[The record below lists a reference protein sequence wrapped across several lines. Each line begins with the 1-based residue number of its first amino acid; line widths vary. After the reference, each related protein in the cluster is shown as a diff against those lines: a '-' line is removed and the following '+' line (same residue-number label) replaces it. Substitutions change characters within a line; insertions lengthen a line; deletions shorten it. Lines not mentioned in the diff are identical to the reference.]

1 MGSSSIHLRSN
12 VSGFAEEKAA
22 KENHTVWYPSSTEQT
37 LQKLWNETSK
47 FPVDYSCPN
56 MSGAVSFKFYL
67 FSSEKSNLTS
77 DGFDRCI
84 VVLGLIIG
92 FLGFVGNSATIF
104 KILWDKKFH
113 TPTFI
118 ALACLAVPD
127 LLNIINV
134 CLSRF
139 SNLPLYI
146 RNNYISPECVSAFI
160 IVYFLYETIYT
171 SSSAHI
177 VFLCLIRYLLTVHP
191 LKAKIRLT
199 RIMVMRCS
207 IMIWIFCSLF
217 SASISIIISG
227 HGKISTDEGKIRSI
241 ASFSTRIAVSGLLS
255 ICAIVTIHI
264 LKMKALKHSSTT
276 KGINRKMHIIISII
290 LLIFTCFQIFRITC
304 FISGLSKS
312 FSFEHSM
319 FSENHYPYV
328 HDIVFLLVLL
338 NFACNPYLLFFAS
351 MIVSCR
357 KRFHPTK
364 STNVRINERHFF

>member
-1 MGSSSIHLRSN
+1 MGSSSTNLRWN

-22 KENHTVWYPSSTEQT
+22 KEIHTVWYSSSIEQT
-37 LQKLWNETSK
+37 LQNRWNETSK
-47 FPVDYSCPN
+47 FPADYNYPN
-56 MSGAVSFKFYL
+56 MPGTNSIKFYL
-67 FSSEKSNLTS
+67 FSSENSNLTS
-77 DGFDRCI
+77 DGFDKCI

-92 FLGFVGNSATIF
+92 FLGFIGNSATIF
-104 KILWDKKFH
+104 KILCDKKFH
-113 TPTFI
+113 TPTYI
-118 ALACLAVPD
+118 AIACLAVPD

-146 RNNYISPECVSAFI
+146 RNKYISSECVLAFI
-160 IVYFLYETIYT
+160 IVYFLTETIYT

-199 RIMVMRCS
+199 RIMVIRCS

-217 SASISIIISG
+217 SASILIMILG
-227 HGKISTDEGKIRSI
+227 QGKFSTDEGRIRSI

-255 ICAIVTIHI
+255 ICAIVTIHM

-304 FISGLSKS
+304 FIVGLSKS

-319 FSENHYPYV
+319 FSGNHYPYA
-328 HDIVFLLVLL
+328 HDIVFLLGLL

-351 MIVSCR
+351 MIVSSR
-357 KRFHPTK
+357 KCFHPTK
-364 STNVRINERHFF
+364 STNVRMNERHFF